1 MSILLLS
8 QISNTSILCSN
19 SQGNNVKDKI
29 TCKNYKKKIIKLQN
43 YSFATTI
50 KEQYLR
56 LNTTL

>member
-29 TCKNYKKKIIKLQN
+29 TCNGQN